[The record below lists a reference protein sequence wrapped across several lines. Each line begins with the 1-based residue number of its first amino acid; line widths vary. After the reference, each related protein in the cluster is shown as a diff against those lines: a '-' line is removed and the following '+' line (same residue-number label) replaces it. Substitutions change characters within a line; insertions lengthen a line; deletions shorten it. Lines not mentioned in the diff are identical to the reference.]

1 MMLRL
6 PVASIGILRMWLFW
20 NNGKGMVVRM
30 RMNLKK
36 KILSVAVL
44 PILLLGTVTILIA
57 LTQIKNSLI
66 NEVKDSLRGT
76 AAATLAAYDQNAGNY
91 LRAENG
97 DVWKGGYNISK
108 SENLLDNI
116 KEKTGMDVTFFY
128 GKERIMTSA
137 KDSDGERILG
147 SPAGDKIVEK
157 VLNGGEEYFSSA
169 VSLDGTMN
177 YGYYIPVYQKG
188 TGTSPIG
195 MIFVGTDKEE
205 KDATINS
212 ILRSVILSVI
222 AVVMVCIVI
231 AVLIS
236 MSITRSLKKGIGAV
250 QKVAAGELGNPIDKA
265 MLVRKDE
272 IGELANSIDTL
283 QKALRDIIT
292 KIAQS
297 TDKLTLEADALGTT
311 ANETNST
318 MKQVENAVS
327 SITGNISEQ
336 ARSTKS
342 TTENIVLMGEQIGV
356 TSSEV
361 DLLNQNADRMR
372 QSSEQATATI
382 QQLRQINE
390 EVEESIK
397 TITRQ
402 IHVTNDS
409 AQKIR
414 AATEMI
420 TSIAEETNLL
430 SLNASI
436 EAARAGESGRGFAV
450 VATQIQK
457 LAEQSNE
464 SSHVIEEI
472 TNDLINNAG
481 ETVDIMSRVHEIIDS
496 QSQNMMETEKIV
508 AEVMDGI
515 GTSLEKIEQIEST
528 TVELEDSRNRIVQAV
543 EGLSEIAQQNA
554 ANTQETCAQTI
565 EVSNTFEQIEDS
577 ALQLKE
583 IADDLSNT
591 MKYFRL

>member
-1 MMLRL
+1 
-6 PVASIGILRMWLFW
+6 
-20 NNGKGMVVRM
+20 M
-30 RMNLKK
+30 RMDLKK
-36 KILSVAVL
+36 KILSVAIL
-44 PILLLGTVTILIA
+44 PILLLGTVTIIIT
-57 LTQIKNSLI
+57 LTQTKNALI
-66 NEVKDSLRGT
+66 NEVQDSLRGT

-137 KDSDGERILG
+137 KDSNGERILG
-147 SPAGDKIVEK
+147 SPAGDVIVEK
-157 VLNGGEEYFSSA
+157 VLQDGEEYFSSA

-188 TGTSPIG
+188 TNTNPIG
-195 MIFVGTDKEE
+195 MIFVGTDKEV
-205 KDATINS
+205 KNATINS
-212 ILRSVILSVI
+212 ILRIVIFSVI

-231 AVLIS
+231 AVIIS

-250 QKVAAGELGNPIDKA
+250 QKVAAGELGNPIDKT
-265 MLVRKDE
+265 MLDRKDE
-272 IGELANSIDTL
+272 IGDLAISIDTL

-297 TDKLTLEADALGTT
+297 TDKLAFEADALGAT

-336 ARSTKS
+336 AKTTKS

-361 DLLNQNADRMR
+361 GLLNQNADRMR
-372 QSSEQATATI
+372 QSSEQATTTI
-382 QQLRQINE
+382 KQLRQINS
-390 EVEESIK
+390 EVEKSIE
-397 TITRQ
+397 TITAQ
-402 IHVTNDS
+402 INVTNDS
-409 AQKIR
+409 AQRIR

-436 EAARAGESGRGFAV
+436 EAARAGENGRGFAI

-464 SSHVIEEI
+464 SSHMIEEI

-481 ETVDIMSRVHEIIDS
+481 ETVDIMSKVHEIIDS
-496 QSQNMMETEKIV
+496 QSHNMMETEKIV

-528 TVELEDSRNRIVQAV
+528 TVLLEDSRNRIVQAV

-577 ALQLKE
+577 ALQLKK
-583 IADDLSNT
+583 IADDLSDT

>member
-1 MMLRL
+1 
-6 PVASIGILRMWLFW
+6 
-20 NNGKGMVVRM
+20 M
-30 RMNLKK
+30 RMDLKK
-36 KILSVAVL
+36 KILSVAIL
-44 PILLLGTVTILIA
+44 PILLLGTVTIIIT
-57 LTQIKNSLI
+57 LTQTKNALI
-66 NEVKDSLRGT
+66 NEVQDSLRGT

-137 KDSDGERILG
+137 KDSNGERILG
-147 SPAGDKIVEK
+147 SPAGDVIVEK
-157 VLNGGEEYFSSA
+157 VLQGGEEYFSSA

-188 TGTSPIG
+188 TNTNPIG
-195 MIFVGTDKEE
+195 MIFVGTDKEV
-205 KDATINS
+205 KNATINS
-212 ILRSVILSVI
+212 ILRIVIFSVI

-231 AVLIS
+231 AVIIS

-250 QKVAAGELGNPIDKA
+250 QKVAVGELGNPIDKT
-265 MLVRKDE
+265 MLDRKDE
-272 IGELANSIDTL
+272 IGDLAISIDTL

-297 TDKLTLEADALGTT
+297 TDKLAFEADALGAT

-336 ARSTKS
+336 AKTTKS

-361 DLLNQNADRMR
+361 GLLNQNADRMR
-372 QSSEQATATI
+372 QSSEQATTTI
-382 QQLRQINE
+382 KQLRQINS
-390 EVEESIK
+390 EVEKSIE
-397 TITRQ
+397 TITAQ
-402 IHVTNDS
+402 INVTNDS
-409 AQKIR
+409 AQRIR

-436 EAARAGESGRGFAV
+436 EAARAGENGRGFAI

-464 SSHVIEEI
+464 SSHMIEEI

-481 ETVDIMSRVHEIIDS
+481 ETVDIMSKVHEIIDS
-496 QSQNMMETEKIV
+496 QSHNMMETEKIV

-528 TVELEDSRNRIVQAV
+528 TVLLEDSRNRIVQAV

-577 ALQLKE
+577 ALQLKK
-583 IADDLSNT
+583 IADDLSGT

>member
-1 MMLRL
+1 
-6 PVASIGILRMWLFW
+6 
-20 NNGKGMVVRM
+20 M
-30 RMNLKK
+30 RMDLKK
-36 KILSVAVL
+36 KILSVAIL
-44 PILLLGTVTILIA
+44 PILLLGTVTIIIT
-57 LTQIKNSLI
+57 LTQTKNALI
-66 NEVKDSLRGT
+66 NEVQDSLRGT

-137 KDSDGERILG
+137 KDSNGERILG
-147 SPAGDKIVEK
+147 SPAGDVIVEK
-157 VLNGGEEYFSSA
+157 VLQDGEEYFSSA

-188 TGTSPIG
+188 TNTNPIG
-195 MIFVGTDKEE
+195 MIFVGTDKEV
-205 KDATINS
+205 KNATINS
-212 ILRSVILSVI
+212 ILRIVIFSVI

-231 AVLIS
+231 AVIIS

-250 QKVAAGELGNPIDKA
+250 QKVAVGELGNPIDKT
-265 MLVRKDE
+265 MLDRKDE
-272 IGELANSIDTL
+272 IGDLAISIDTL

-297 TDKLTLEADALGTT
+297 TDKLAFEADALGAT

-336 ARSTKS
+336 AKTTKS

-361 DLLNQNADRMR
+361 GLLNQNADRMR
-372 QSSEQATATI
+372 QSSEQATTTI
-382 QQLRQINE
+382 KQLRQINS
-390 EVEESIK
+390 EVEKSIE
-397 TITRQ
+397 TITAQ
-402 IHVTNDS
+402 INVTNDS
-409 AQKIR
+409 AQRIR

-436 EAARAGESGRGFAV
+436 EAARAGENGRGFAI

-464 SSHVIEEI
+464 SSHMIEEI

-481 ETVDIMSRVHEIIDS
+481 ETVDIMSKVHEIIDS
-496 QSQNMMETEKIV
+496 QSHNMMETEKIV

-528 TVELEDSRNRIVQAV
+528 TVLLEDSRNRIVQAV

-577 ALQLKE
+577 ALQLKK
-583 IADDLSNT
+583 IADVLSDT

>member
-1 MMLRL
+1 MQE
-6 PVASIGILRMWLFW
+6 
-20 NNGKGMVVRM
+20 GMVAIM
-30 RMNLKK
+30 RMDLKK
-36 KILSVAVL
+36 KILSVAIL
-44 PILLLGTVTILIA
+44 PILLLGTVTIIIT
-57 LTQIKNSLI
+57 LTQTKNALI
-66 NEVKDSLRGT
+66 NEVQDSLRGT

-137 KDSDGERILG
+137 KDSNGERILG
-147 SPAGDKIVEK
+147 SPAGDVIVEK
-157 VLNGGEEYFSSA
+157 VLQDGEEYFSSA

-188 TGTSPIG
+188 TNTNPIG
-195 MIFVGTDKEE
+195 MIFVGTDKEV
-205 KDATINS
+205 KNATINS
-212 ILRSVILSVI
+212 ILRIVIFSVI

-231 AVLIS
+231 AVIIS

-250 QKVAAGELGNPIDKA
+250 QKVAAGELGNPIDKT
-265 MLVRKDE
+265 MLDRKDE
-272 IGELANSIDTL
+272 IGDLAISIDTL

-297 TDKLTLEADALGTT
+297 TDKLAFEADALGAT

-336 ARSTKS
+336 AKTTKS

-361 DLLNQNADRMR
+361 GLLNQNADRMR
-372 QSSEQATATI
+372 QSSEQATTTI
-382 QQLRQINE
+382 KQLRQINS
-390 EVEESIK
+390 EVEKSIE
-397 TITRQ
+397 TITAQ
-402 IHVTNDS
+402 INVTNDS
-409 AQKIR
+409 AQRIR

-436 EAARAGESGRGFAV
+436 EAARAGENGRGFAI

-464 SSHVIEEI
+464 SSHMIEEI

-481 ETVDIMSRVHEIIDS
+481 ETVDIMSKVHEIIDS
-496 QSQNMMETEKIV
+496 QSHNMMETEKIV

-528 TVELEDSRNRIVQAV
+528 TVLLEDSRNRIVQAV

-577 ALQLKE
+577 ALQLKK
-583 IADDLSNT
+583 IADDLSDT

>member
-1 MMLRL
+1 
-6 PVASIGILRMWLFW
+6 
-20 NNGKGMVVRM
+20 M
-30 RMNLKK
+30 RMDLKK
-36 KILSVAVL
+36 KIMSVAIL
-44 PILLLGTVTILIA
+44 PILLLGTVTIIIT
-57 LTQIKNSLI
+57 LTQTKNALI

-137 KDSDGERILG
+137 KDSNGERILG
-147 SPAGDKIVEK
+147 SPAGDAIVQR
-157 VLNGGEEYFSSA
+157 VLLDGEEYFSST
-169 VSLDGTMN
+169 VSLDGAMD

-188 TGTSPIG
+188 TNTVPIG
-195 MIFVGTDKEE
+195 MIFVGTDKEV
-205 KDATINS
+205 KDATINR
-212 ILRSVILSVI
+212 ILRTVIFSVI
-222 AVVMVCIVI
+222 AVVVVCIVI
-231 AVLIS
+231 AVIIS
-236 MSITRSLKKGIGAV
+236 MSITSSLKKGIGVV
-250 QKVAAGELGNPIDKA
+250 QKVAAGELGNPIDKT
-265 MLVRKDE
+265 MLGRKDE
-272 IGELANSIDTL
+272 IGELAISIDTL
-283 QKALRDIIT
+283 QKALRNTIT
-292 KIAQS
+292 KITQS
-297 TDKLTLEADALGTT
+297 TDRLAFEADALGTT
-311 ANETNST
+311 ANGTNST

-327 SITGNISEQ
+327 SITDNISEQ
-336 ARSTKS
+336 AKTTKN
-342 TTENIVLMGEQIGV
+342 TTENIMLMGEQIGV

-372 QSSEQATATI
+372 QSSEQATTTI
-382 QQLRQINE
+382 KQLRQINS

-397 TITRQ
+397 TITAQ
-402 IHVTNDS
+402 INVTNDS

-496 QSQNMMETEKIV
+496 QSRNMLETEKIV

-528 TVELEDSRNRIVQAV
+528 TVSLEDSRNRIVQAV
-543 EGLSEIAQQNA
+543 EDLSEIAQQNA
-554 ANTQETCAQTI
+554 ANTQQTCAQTI

-577 ALQLKE
+577 ALHLKE

>member
-1 MMLRL
+1 
-6 PVASIGILRMWLFW
+6 
-20 NNGKGMVVRM
+20 M
-30 RMNLKK
+30 RMDLKK
-36 KILSVAVL
+36 KILSVAIL
-44 PILLLGTVTILIA
+44 PILLLGTVTIIIT
-57 LTQIKNSLI
+57 LTQTKNALI
-66 NEVKDSLRGT
+66 NEVQDSLRGT

-137 KDSDGERILG
+137 KDSNGERILG
-147 SPAGDKIVEK
+147 SPAGDVIVEK
-157 VLNGGEEYFSSA
+157 VLQDGEEYFSSA

-188 TGTSPIG
+188 TNTNPIG
-195 MIFVGTDKEE
+195 MIFVGTDKEV
-205 KDATINS
+205 KNATINS
-212 ILRSVILSVI
+212 ILRIVIFSVI

-231 AVLIS
+231 AVIIS

-250 QKVAAGELGNPIDKA
+250 QKVAAGELGNPIDKT
-265 MLVRKDE
+265 MLDRKDE
-272 IGELANSIDTL
+272 IGDLAISIDTL

-297 TDKLTLEADALGTT
+297 TDKLAFEADALGAT

-336 ARSTKS
+336 AKTTKS

-361 DLLNQNADRMR
+361 GLLNQNADRMR
-372 QSSEQATATI
+372 QSSEQATTTI
-382 QQLRQINE
+382 KQLRQINS
-390 EVEESIK
+390 EVEKSIE
-397 TITRQ
+397 TITAQ
-402 IHVTNDS
+402 INVTNDS
-409 AQKIR
+409 AQRIR

-436 EAARAGESGRGFAV
+436 EAARAGENGRGFAI

-464 SSHVIEEI
+464 SSHMIEEI

-481 ETVDIMSRVHEIIDS
+481 ETVDIMSKVHEIIDS
-496 QSQNMMETEKIV
+496 QSHNMMETEKIV

-528 TVELEDSRNRIVQAV
+528 TVLLEDSRNRIVQAV

-577 ALQLKE
+577 ALQLKK
-583 IADDLSNT
+583 IADVLSDT

>member
-1 MMLRL
+1 
-6 PVASIGILRMWLFW
+6 
-20 NNGKGMVVRM
+20 M
-30 RMNLKK
+30 RMDLKK
-36 KILSVAVL
+36 KILSVAIL
-44 PILLLGTVTILIA
+44 PILLLGTVTIIIT
-57 LTQIKNSLI
+57 LTQTKNALI
-66 NEVKDSLRGT
+66 NEVQDSLRGT

-137 KDSDGERILG
+137 KDSNGERILG
-147 SPAGDKIVEK
+147 SPAGDVIVEK
-157 VLNGGEEYFSSA
+157 VLQDGEEYFSSA

-188 TGTSPIG
+188 TNTNPIG
-195 MIFVGTDKEE
+195 MIFVGTDKEV
-205 KDATINS
+205 KNATINS
-212 ILRSVILSVI
+212 ILRIVIFSVI

-231 AVLIS
+231 AVIIS

-250 QKVAAGELGNPIDKA
+250 QKVAAGELGNPIDKT
-265 MLVRKDE
+265 MLDRKDE
-272 IGELANSIDTL
+272 IGDLAISIDTL

-297 TDKLTLEADALGTT
+297 TDKLAFEADALGTT

-336 ARSTKS
+336 AKTTKS

-361 DLLNQNADRMR
+361 GLLNQNADRMR
-372 QSSEQATATI
+372 QSSEQATTTI
-382 QQLRQINE
+382 KQLRQINS
-390 EVEESIK
+390 EVEKSIE
-397 TITRQ
+397 TITAQ
-402 IHVTNDS
+402 INVTNDS
-409 AQKIR
+409 AQRIR

-436 EAARAGESGRGFAV
+436 EAARAGENGRGFAI

-464 SSHVIEEI
+464 SSHMIEEI

-481 ETVDIMSRVHEIIDS
+481 ETVDIMSKVHEIIDS
-496 QSQNMMETEKIV
+496 QSHNMMETEKIV

-528 TVELEDSRNRIVQAV
+528 TVLLEDSRNRIVQAV

-577 ALQLKE
+577 ALQLKK
-583 IADDLSNT
+583 IADDLSDT

>member
-1 MMLRL
+1 
-6 PVASIGILRMWLFW
+6 
-20 NNGKGMVVRM
+20 M
-30 RMNLKK
+30 RMDLKK
-36 KILSVAVL
+36 KILSVAIL
-44 PILLLGTVTILIA
+44 PILLLGTVTIIIT
-57 LTQIKNSLI
+57 LTQTKNALI
-66 NEVKDSLRGT
+66 NEVQDSLRGT

-137 KDSDGERILG
+137 KDSNGERILG
-147 SPAGDKIVEK
+147 SPAGDLIVEK
-157 VLNGGEEYFSSA
+157 VLQGGEEYFSSA

-188 TGTSPIG
+188 TNTNPIG
-195 MIFVGTDKEE
+195 MIFVGTDKEV
-205 KDATINS
+205 KNATINS
-212 ILRSVILSVI
+212 ILRIVIFSVI

-231 AVLIS
+231 AVIIS

-250 QKVAAGELGNPIDKA
+250 QKVAAGELGNPIDKT
-265 MLVRKDE
+265 MLGRKDE
-272 IGELANSIDTL
+272 IGDLAISIDTL

-297 TDKLTLEADALGTT
+297 TDKLAFEADALGAT

-336 ARSTKS
+336 AKTTKS

-361 DLLNQNADRMR
+361 GLLNQNADRMR
-372 QSSEQATATI
+372 QSSEQATTTI
-382 QQLRQINE
+382 KQLRQINS
-390 EVEESIK
+390 EVEKSIE
-397 TITRQ
+397 TITAQ
-402 IHVTNDS
+402 INVTNDS
-409 AQKIR
+409 AQRIR

-436 EAARAGESGRGFAV
+436 EAARAGENGRGFAI

-464 SSHVIEEI
+464 SSHMIEEI

-481 ETVDIMSRVHEIIDS
+481 ETVDIMSKVHEIIDS
-496 QSQNMMETEKIV
+496 QSHNMMETEKIV

-528 TVELEDSRNRIVQAV
+528 TVLLEDSRNRIVQAV

-577 ALQLKE
+577 ALQLKK
-583 IADDLSNT
+583 IADVLSDT

>member
-1 MMLRL
+1 
-6 PVASIGILRMWLFW
+6 
-20 NNGKGMVVRM
+20 M
-30 RMNLKK
+30 RMDLKK
-36 KILSVAVL
+36 KILSVAIL
-44 PILLLGTVTILIA
+44 PILLLGTVTIIIT
-57 LTQIKNSLI
+57 LTQTKNALI
-66 NEVKDSLRGT
+66 NEVQDSLRGT

-137 KDSDGERILG
+137 KDSNGERILG
-147 SPAGDKIVEK
+147 SPAGDVIVEK
-157 VLNGGEEYFSSA
+157 VLQDGEEYFSSA

-188 TGTSPIG
+188 TNTNPIG
-195 MIFVGTDKEE
+195 MIFVGTDKEV
-205 KDATINS
+205 KNATINS
-212 ILRSVILSVI
+212 ILRIVIFSVI

-231 AVLIS
+231 AVIIS

-250 QKVAAGELGNPIDKA
+250 QKVAAGELGNPIDKT
-265 MLVRKDE
+265 MLDRKDE
-272 IGELANSIDTL
+272 IGDLAISIDTL

-297 TDKLTLEADALGTT
+297 TDKLAFEADALGAT

-336 ARSTKS
+336 AKTTKS
-342 TTENIVLMGEQIGV
+342 TTENIMLMGEQIGV

-361 DLLNQNADRMR
+361 GLLNQNADRMR
-372 QSSEQATATI
+372 QSSEQATTTI
-382 QQLRQINE
+382 KQLRQINS
-390 EVEESIK
+390 EVEKSIE
-397 TITRQ
+397 TITAQ
-402 IHVTNDS
+402 INVTNDS
-409 AQKIR
+409 AQRIR

-436 EAARAGESGRGFAV
+436 EAARAGENGRGFAI

-464 SSHVIEEI
+464 SSHMIEEI

-481 ETVDIMSRVHEIIDS
+481 ETVDIMSKVHEIIDS
-496 QSQNMMETEKIV
+496 QSHNMMETEKIV

-528 TVELEDSRNRIVQAV
+528 TVLLEDSRNRIVQAV

-577 ALQLKE
+577 ALQLKI
-583 IADDLSNT
+583 IADVLSDT

>member
-1 MMLRL
+1 
-6 PVASIGILRMWLFW
+6 
-20 NNGKGMVVRM
+20 M
-30 RMNLKK
+30 RMDLKK
-36 KILSVAVL
+36 KILSVAIL
-44 PILLLGTVTILIA
+44 PVLLLGTVTIIIT
-57 LTQIKNSLI
+57 LTQTKYALI

-137 KDSDGERILG
+137 KDSNGERILG
-147 SPAGDKIVEK
+147 SPAGDVIVEK
-157 VLNGGEEYFSSA
+157 VLQGGEEYFSSS
-169 VSLDGTMN
+169 VSLDGAMN

-188 TGTSPIG
+188 SNTDPIG
-195 MIFVGTDKEE
+195 MIFVGTDKEV
-205 KDATINS
+205 KDATINH
-212 ILRSVILSVI
+212 ILRTVIFSVI

-231 AVLIS
+231 AVIIS

-250 QKVAAGELGNPIDKA
+250 QKVAAGELGNPIDKT
-265 MLVRKDE
+265 MLGRKDE
-272 IGELANSIDTL
+272 IGDLAISIDTL
-283 QKALRDIIT
+283 QKALRNIIT

-297 TDKLTLEADALGTT
+297 TDKLAFEADALGTT

-336 ARSTKS
+336 AKTTKS

-372 QSSEQATATI
+372 QSSEQATTTI
-382 QQLRQINE
+382 KQLRQINS
-390 EVEESIK
+390 EVEESIE
-397 TITRQ
+397 TITAQ
-402 IHVTNDS
+402 INVTNDS

-450 VATQIQK
+450 VAAQIQK

-528 TVELEDSRNRIVQAV
+528 TVLLEDSRNRIVQAV

-577 ALQLKE
+577 ALHLKE

>member
-1 MMLRL
+1 M
-6 PVASIGILRMWLFW
+6 VAI
-20 NNGKGMVVRM
+20 M
-30 RMNLKK
+30 RIDLKK
-36 KILSVAVL
+36 KILSVAIL
-44 PILLLGTVTILIA
+44 PILLLGTVTIIIT
-57 LTQIKNSLI
+57 LTQTKNALI
-66 NEVKDSLRGT
+66 NEVQDSLRGT

-137 KDSDGERILG
+137 KDSNGERILG
-147 SPAGDKIVEK
+147 SPAGDVIVEK
-157 VLNGGEEYFSSA
+157 VLQDGEEYFSSA

-188 TGTSPIG
+188 TNTNPIG
-195 MIFVGTDKEE
+195 MIFVGTDKEV
-205 KDATINS
+205 KNTTINS
-212 ILRSVILSVI
+212 ILRIVIFSVI

-231 AVLIS
+231 AVIIS

-250 QKVAAGELGNPIDKA
+250 QKVAAGELGNPIDKT
-265 MLVRKDE
+265 MLDRKDE
-272 IGELANSIDTL
+272 IGDLAISIDTL

-297 TDKLTLEADALGTT
+297 TDKLAFEADALGAT

-336 ARSTKS
+336 AKTTKS

-361 DLLNQNADRMR
+361 GLLNQNADRMR
-372 QSSEQATATI
+372 QSSEQATTTI
-382 QQLRQINE
+382 KQLRQINS
-390 EVEESIK
+390 EVEKSIE
-397 TITRQ
+397 TITAQ
-402 IHVTNDS
+402 INVTNDS
-409 AQKIR
+409 AQRIR

-436 EAARAGESGRGFAV
+436 EAARAGENGRGFAI

-464 SSHVIEEI
+464 SSHMIEEI

-481 ETVDIMSRVHEIIDS
+481 ETVDIMSKVHEIIDS
-496 QSQNMMETEKIV
+496 QSHNMMETEKIV

-528 TVELEDSRNRIVQAV
+528 TVLLEDSRNRIVQAV

-577 ALQLKE
+577 ALQLKK
-583 IADDLSNT
+583 IADVLSDT

>member
-1 MMLRL
+1 MQEGML
-6 PVASIGILRMWLFW
+6 AI
-20 NNGKGMVVRM
+20 M

-44 PILLLGTVTILIA
+44 PILFLGTVTILIA

-137 KDSDGERILG
+137 KDSNGERILG
-147 SPAGDKIVEK
+147 SPAGDVSVEK
-157 VLNGGEEYFSSA
+157 VLQDGEEYFSSA

-188 TGTSPIG
+188 TNTNPIG
-195 MIFVGTDKEE
+195 MIFVGTDKEV
-205 KDATINS
+205 KNATINS
-212 ILRSVILSVI
+212 ILRIVIFSVI

-231 AVLIS
+231 AVIIS

-250 QKVAAGELGNPIDKA
+250 QKVAAGELGNPIDKT
-265 MLVRKDE
+265 MLDRKDE
-272 IGELANSIDTL
+272 IGDLAISIDTL

-297 TDKLTLEADALGTT
+297 TDKLAFEADALGAT

-327 SITGNISEQ
+327 SITGNISEH
-336 ARSTKS
+336 AKTTKS

-361 DLLNQNADRMR
+361 GLLNQNADRMR
-372 QSSEQATATI
+372 QSSEQATTTI
-382 QQLRQINE
+382 KQLRQINS
-390 EVEESIK
+390 EVEKSIE
-397 TITRQ
+397 TITAQ
-402 IHVTNDS
+402 INVTNDS
-409 AQKIR
+409 AQRIR

-436 EAARAGESGRGFAV
+436 EAARAGENGRGFAI

-464 SSHVIEEI
+464 SSHMIEEI

-481 ETVDIMSRVHEIIDS
+481 ETVDIMSKVHEIIDS
-496 QSQNMMETEKIV
+496 QSHNMMETEKIV

-528 TVELEDSRNRIVQAV
+528 TVQLEGSRNRIVQAV

-577 ALQLKE
+577 ALQLKK
-583 IADDLSNT
+583 IADVLSDT

>member
-1 MMLRL
+1 
-6 PVASIGILRMWLFW
+6 
-20 NNGKGMVVRM
+20 M
-30 RMNLKK
+30 RMDLKK
-36 KILSVAVL
+36 KILSVAIL
-44 PILLLGTVTILIA
+44 PILLLGTVTIIIT
-57 LTQIKNSLI
+57 LTQTKNALI
-66 NEVKDSLRGT
+66 NEVQDSLRGT

-116 KEKTGMDVTFFY
+116 KKKTGMDVTVFY

-137 KDSDGERILG
+137 KDSNGERILG
-147 SPAGDKIVEK
+147 SPAGDVIVEK
-157 VLNGGEEYFSSA
+157 VLQGGEEYFSSA

-188 TGTSPIG
+188 TNTNPIG
-195 MIFVGTDKEE
+195 MIFVGTDKEV
-205 KDATINS
+205 KNATINS
-212 ILRSVILSVI
+212 ILRIVIFSVI

-231 AVLIS
+231 AVIIS

-250 QKVAAGELGNPIDKA
+250 QKVAAGELGNPIDKT
-265 MLVRKDE
+265 MLDRKDE
-272 IGELANSIDTL
+272 IGDLAISIDTL

-297 TDKLTLEADALGTT
+297 TDKLAFEADALGAT

-336 ARSTKS
+336 AKTTKS

-361 DLLNQNADRMR
+361 GLLNQNADRMR
-372 QSSEQATATI
+372 QSSEQATTTI
-382 QQLRQINE
+382 KQLRQINS
-390 EVEESIK
+390 EVEKSIE
-397 TITRQ
+397 TITAQ
-402 IHVTNDS
+402 INVTNDS
-409 AQKIR
+409 AQRIR

-436 EAARAGESGRGFAV
+436 EAARAGENGRGFAI

-464 SSHVIEEI
+464 SSHMIEER

-481 ETVDIMSRVHEIIDS
+481 ETVDIMSKVHEIIDS
-496 QSQNMMETEKIV
+496 QSHNMMETEKIV
-508 AEVMDGI
+508 A
-515 GTSLEKIEQIEST
+515 
-528 TVELEDSRNRIVQAV
+528 
-543 EGLSEIAQQNA
+543 
-554 ANTQETCAQTI
+554 
-565 EVSNTFEQIEDS
+565 
-577 ALQLKE
+577 
-583 IADDLSNT
+583 
-591 MKYFRL
+591 